1 MTPSQI
7 LGWTTVIAIA
17 LVSVWL
23 VWFSCGGW
31 RQFGPPHLLPPPVPK
46 FSLVAPATDPTPGF
60 SDYVGLL

>member
-1 MTPSQI
+1 MTLAHI
-7 LGWTTVIAIA
+7 LGWSTVIVIT
-17 LVSVWL
+17 VITVWL

-46 FSLVAPATDPTPGF
+46 FALVVPATDPKPGF